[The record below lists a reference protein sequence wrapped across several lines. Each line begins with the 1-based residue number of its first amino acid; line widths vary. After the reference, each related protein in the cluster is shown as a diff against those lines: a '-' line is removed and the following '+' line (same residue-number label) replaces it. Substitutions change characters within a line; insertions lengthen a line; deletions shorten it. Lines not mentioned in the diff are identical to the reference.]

1 MHPCQSVSLASS
13 QRILPPLCFQLTQ
26 TSRSPCSSLFC
37 CPSHHLQQAGGS
49 YSQATE
55 SRVGLGKQPCSVPQK
70 TAIEKE
76 PLISDGTGSK
86 HCVDTSGSPMLLQK
100 EALLCHL
107 HTQQKKWLLLGQG
120 FRDCSKHTAQNKI
133 KGPHSQKNFCVLSGR
148 SGKTTFLDRAVV
160 RPAKHSGGSVQME
173 HTDV

>member
-76 PLISDGTGSK
+76 PLISDGIGSK

-133 KGPHSQKNFCVLSGR
+133 KGSHSKKTPSVCFQRGVAKPH
-148 SGKTTFLDRAVV
+148 FLT
-160 RPAKHSGGSVQME
+160 E
-173 HTDV
+173 L